1 VKRSGTRRARAGAK
15 APAKNGGLVE
25 AARGAWSV
33 AIRIGAKPHRF
44 IRVWAVVVGGRI
56 YARSWSLSA
65 GGWYRTL
72 VAEKEGL
79 LQVGRHTAPFR
90 GVHARGEAVRAAV
103 DRAYLAKYSRPME
116 VRYTRDLCGPAS
128 RGSTVELRLGPASPK
143 LD

>member
-1 VKRSGTRRARAGAK
+1 VERSGTKRARAGAK
-15 APAKNGGLVE
+15 APAKNGRLVE
-25 AARGAWSV
+25 AARDAWSV

-44 IRVWAVVVGGRI
+44 IRVWAVVVDGRI

-90 GVHARGEAVRAAV
+90 GVQARGEALKSAV
-103 DRAYLAKYSRPME
+103 DRAYLAKYPRPIE